1 MLDNLTA
8 RLDKAMKSLKG
19 EGKITEV
26 NVATTIKEIRRA
38 LVDADVDYKVAKT
51 VTDEI
56 KDEAYGRDVLIA
68 VKPGELFTKIVYDKL
83 TELMGGEKK
92 EMNLSGNPSII
103 LVAGLNGAGKT
114 TFTAKLANHLKKQGR
129 QVLLAACDIYRPA
142 AIEQLKTLAAQIDV
156 EVYAEPDSKNPV
168 EIAQNAIKH
177 GKSVGKK
184 IIIVDTAGRLA
195 IDEALM
201 TEISEMKRVLNP
213 TETLFVVDAMTGQ
226 DAVTTAK
233 IFNDRINYDGV
244 VLTKLDGDSRGGAA
258 LSIRRVVDKPIKF
271 IGTSEKIDGIDAFYP
286 DRMAQRILGMGDVLS
301 LVDRMQQAYDE
312 DEARR
317 INKKIRKNQFDFND
331 FISQI
336 EQIKKMGNIKD
347 LVGML
352 PGIGS
357 KLKDFEIDDDAFRP
371 IEAII
376 NSMTPH
382 ERANPDVLDGS
393 RRRRLAA
400 GSGRTI
406 QEVNNLIKQFGEMR
420 KMMRKMNQFQG
431 AGGSKKLA
439 KMMKGKR

>member
-19 EGKITEV
+19 EGRITEV

-56 KDEAYGRDVLIA
+56 KDEAYGREVLIA

-83 TELMGGEKK
+83 TDLMGGEKK

-142 AIEQLKTLAAQIDV
+142 AIDQLKTLAAQIDV
-156 EVYAEPDSKNPV
+156 EVYAEPENKNPV
-168 EIAQNAIKH
+168 QIAENAIKY
-177 GKSVGKK
+177 GKEIGKK
-184 IIIVDTAGRLA
+184 TIIVDTAGRLA
-195 IDEALM
+195 IDESLM
-201 TEISEMKRVLNP
+201 TEISEMKKVLNP
-213 TETLFVVDAMTGQ
+213 SETLFVVDAMTGQ

-271 IGTSEKIDGIDAFYP
+271 IGTSEKIDGIDVFYP

-357 KLKDFEIDDDAFRP
+357 KMKDFEIDDDAFRP

-431 AGGSKKLA
+431 SGGSKKLA
-439 KMMKGKR
+439 RMMKRGK

>member
-38 LVDADVDYKVAKT
+38 LVDADVDYKVAKM

-83 TELMGGEKK
+83 TDLMGGEKK

-114 TFTAKLANHLKKQGR
+114 TFTAKLANYLKKQNR

-142 AIEQLKTLAAQIDV
+142 AIEQLQTLAAQIGV
-156 EVYAEPDSKNPV
+156 EVYAEPENKNPV
-168 EIAQNAIKH
+168 QIAENAVKH
-177 GKSVGKK
+177 GKANGKK

-195 IDEALM
+195 IDESLM
-201 TEISEMKRVLNP
+201 KEIEEIKRVLNP

-244 VLTKLDGDSRGGAA
+244 ALTKLDGDSRGGAA

-271 IGTSEKIDGIDAFYP
+271 IGTSEKMDGIDAF
-286 DRMAQRILGMGDVLS
+286 LS
-301 LVDRMQQAYDE
+301 
-312 DEARR
+312 
-317 INKKIRKNQFDFND
+317 
-331 FISQI
+331 
-336 EQIKKMGNIKD
+336 
-347 LVGML
+347 
-352 PGIGS
+352 
-357 KLKDFEIDDDAFRP
+357 
-371 IEAII
+371 
-376 NSMTPH
+376 
-382 ERANPDVLDGS
+382 
-393 RRRRLAA
+393 
-400 GSGRTI
+400 
-406 QEVNNLIKQFGEMR
+406 
-420 KMMRKMNQFQG
+420 
-431 AGGSKKLA
+431 
-439 KMMKGKR
+439 

>member
-1 MLDNLTA
+1 
-8 RLDKAMKSLKG
+8 
-19 EGKITEV
+19 
-26 NVATTIKEIRRA
+26 
-38 LVDADVDYKVAKT
+38 
-51 VTDEI
+51 
-56 KDEAYGRDVLIA
+56 
-68 VKPGELFTKIVYDKL
+68 
-83 TELMGGEKK
+83 
-92 EMNLSGNPSII
+92 MNLSGNPSII

-142 AIEQLKTLAAQIDV
+142 AIDQLKTLAAQIDV

-201 TEISEMKRVLNP
+201 AEISEMKKVLNP

-271 IGTSEKIDGIDAFYP
+271 IGTSEKMDGIDAFYP

-376 NSMTPH
+376 NSMTDH
-382 ERANPDVLDGS
+382 EKANPDVLDGS

-431 AGGSKKLA
+431 AGGGKKLA

>member
-83 TELMGGEKK
+83 TDLMGGEKK

-168 EIAQNAIKH
+168 QIAENAIKH
-177 GKSVGKK
+177 GKSIGKK
-184 IIIVDTAGRLA
+184 VIIIDTAGRLA
-195 IDEALM
+195 IDESLM
-201 TEISEMKRVLNP
+201 KEIEEMKRVLKP

-271 IGTSEKIDGIDAFYP
+271 IGTSEKMDGIDAFYP

-376 NSMTPH
+376 NSMTNH
-382 ERANPDVLDGS
+382 EKSNPDVLDGS

-431 AGGSKKLA
+431 ATGSKKLA
-439 KMMKGKR
+439 KMMKKGK

>member
-56 KDEAYGRDVLIA
+56 KEEAYGRDVLIA

-83 TELMGGEKK
+83 TDLMGGERK

-103 LVAGLNGAGKT
+103 LVAGLNGAGKS

-142 AIEQLKTLAAQIDV
+142 AIDQLKTLAAQIDV

-201 TEISEMKRVLNP
+201 AEISEMKKVLNP

-271 IGTSEKIDGIDAFYP
+271 IGTSEKMDGIDAFYP

-376 NSMTPH
+376 NSMTDH
-382 ERANPDVLDGS
+382 EKANPDVLDGS

-431 AGGSKKLA
+431 AGGGKKLA